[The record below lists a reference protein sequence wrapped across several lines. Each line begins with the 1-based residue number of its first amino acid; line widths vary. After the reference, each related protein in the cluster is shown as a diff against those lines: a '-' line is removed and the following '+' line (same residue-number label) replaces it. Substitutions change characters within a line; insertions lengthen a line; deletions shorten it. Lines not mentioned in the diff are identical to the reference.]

1 MCIFWIYASHNTNT
15 NVVFLPI
22 YSLFAIGLEKKPI
35 IFIFEKN
42 RDKITLIQHIFFRF
56 RKCQLKKLKLQNTKC
71 DLMNWRQTRANLCHI
86 MWQSNVFSDLSFFS
100 SSAYRSISFP
110 NEWWWHEIFWL
121 LYARGVWIKCENG
134 LQQTHWCGVYVCVFA
149 PVIVYVC
156 LTHIFLGLLCRA
168 LLLLLSIILHC
179 TQVQHT
185 FYRSWF
191 QPVKYI
197 VIDRLAKH
205 QFPGMKKSRLFIA

>member
-1 MCIFWIYASHNTNT
+1 MYF
-15 NVVFLPI
+15 PI
-22 YSLFAIGLEKKPI
+22 YYFFLLLHIVLSLF
-35 IFIFEKN
+35 
-42 RDKITLIQHIFFRF
+42 
-56 RKCQLKKLKLQNTKC
+56 
-71 DLMNWRQTRANLCHI
+71 QTNDDG
-86 MWQSNVFSDLSFFS
+86 MK
-100 SSAYRSISFP
+100 
-110 NEWWWHEIFWL
+110 IFWL

-205 QFPGMKKSRLFIA
+205 QFPGMKKSRLFIAWGCKFLIFLVADFWVQEIKLYFCEN